1 MHRNP
6 LPEDGNSALHRSV
19 TAAAGGATAAES
31 ISPANFTSGLVGLR
45 YIGINHEIWDNMAL
59 EREIRTLKTK
69 HNHYRNNSK
78 YKSTREN
85 YKLIEKVVAE
95 KVVILEPK
103 TKPRQV

>member
-1 MHRNP
+1 MTTK
-6 LPEDGNSALHRSV
+6 SKMF
-19 TAAAGGATAAES
+19 AGKHL
-31 ISPANFTSGLVGLR
+31 IKRQLDD
-45 YIGINHEIWDNMAL
+45 EIWDNMAL
-59 EREIRTLKTK
+59 EGEIRTLKTK

>member
-1 MHRNP
+1 MTTK
-6 LPEDGNSALHRSV
+6 SKMF
-19 TAAAGGATAAES
+19 AGKHL
-31 ISPANFTSGLVGLR
+31 IKRQLDD
-45 YIGINHEIWDNMAL
+45 EIWDNMAL

-103 TKPRQV
+103 TKPRRV